1 MNLLFRN
8 ANIITH
14 SETRRCDLLVEGEII
29 AAIGQELPAAD
40 AEVVDCSGL
49 NLLPGG
55 VEPHAHLALPMFG
68 TVSSDDHYSGH
79 RAAAFGGT
87 TTVLDFTAQ
96 SRGGSLQESIEA
108 WHAKAQRLA
117 AVDYSFHVNVTD
129 FNPSVAAEISR
140 LPAQG
145 LTSLKVFTA
154 YNGRLRI
161 ADEEILQV
169 LRIARE
175 NGMLVLLHAE
185 DGDEIETLVSNALA
199 AGHEEPIWHA
209 RTRPA
214 RGEVVAG
221 QRAIALASDAEAP
234 LYVVHVTTAGLVERL
249 RRARTRGVPVMGE
262 TCPQYLF
269 FTEDHLMRPDGA
281 KWVCS
286 PPLRTAADNAA
297 LWQALADGSIQTVGT
312 DHCPFFFDGTTPI
325 DYEGRPVAIAG
336 KELGQSDFTLIPNGL
351 PGIEHRLPLLW
362 TFGVGAGRFSA
373 ERFVELTAANPAKTL
388 GLYPRKGALLPGSDA
403 DIALWDPAK
412 QHALSVRSAH
422 MRTDYDLWEGVEL
435 TGFPEKIYL
444 RGRLLVDGERW
455 LGGAGGGQFL
465 RRRAGVPVL

>member
-1 MNLLFRN
+1 MNILFRN

-14 SETRRCDLLVEGEII
+14 SETRRCDLLVEGERI

-55 VEPHAHLALPMFG
+55 VEPHAHLALPMFS

-108 WHAKAQRLA
+108 WHAKAEGLA

-161 ADEEILQV
+161 ADDDIMQV

-175 NGMLVLLHAE
+175 HGMLVLLHAE
-185 DGDEIETLVSNALA
+185 DGDEIEALVSNALA
-199 AGHEEPIWHA
+199 VGHGEPIWHA

-221 QRAIALASDAEAP
+221 QRAIALTSDAEAP
-234 LYVVHVTTAGLVERL
+234 LYVVHVTTAGLVEQL
-249 RRARTRGVPVMGE
+249 RRARARGVPVMGE

-286 PPLRTAADNAA
+286 PPLRTAGDNTA

-336 KELGQSDFTLIPNGL
+336 KELGQGDFTLIPNGL

-373 ERFVELTAANPAKTL
+373 ERFVELTAANPAKIL

-403 DIALWDPAK
+403 DIVLWDPTK
-412 QHALSVRSAH
+412 QHAISARSAH
-422 MRTDYDLWEGVEL
+422 MRTDHDLWEGVGL

-465 RRRAGVPVL
+465 RRRVGAPVL

>member
-1 MNLLFRN
+1 
-8 ANIITH
+8 
-14 SETRRCDLLVEGEII
+14 
-29 AAIGQELPAAD
+29 
-40 AEVVDCSGL
+40 
-49 NLLPGG
+49 
-55 VEPHAHLALPMFG
+55 
-68 TVSSDDHYSGH
+68 DDHYSGH

-108 WHAKAQRLA
+108 WHAKAEGLA

-161 ADEEILQV
+161 ADDDIMQV

-175 NGMLVLLHAE
+175 HGMLVLLHAE
-185 DGDEIETLVSNALA
+185 DGDEIEALVSNALA
-199 AGHEEPIWHA
+199 VGHGEPIWHA

-221 QRAIALASDAEAP
+221 QRAIALTSDAEAP
-234 LYVVHVTTAGLVERL
+234 LYVVHVTTAGLVEQL
-249 RRARTRGVPVMGE
+249 RRARARGVPVMGE

-286 PPLRTAADNAA
+286 PPLRTAGDNTA

-336 KELGQSDFTLIPNGL
+336 KELGQGDFTLIPNGL

-373 ERFVELTAANPAKTL
+373 ERFVELTAANPAKIL

-403 DIALWDPAK
+403 DIVLWDPTK
-412 QHALSVRSAH
+412 QHAISARSAH
-422 MRTDYDLWEGVEL
+422 MRTDHDLWEGVGL

-465 RRRAGVPVL
+465 RRRVGAPVL